1 MTGGAC
7 VSQVFYAMNWC
18 RNGAMPEF
26 SSMARTAFVIVMA
39 AAPLLAPDV
48 IVNAPINGLNRIW

>member
-1 MTGGAC
+1 
-7 VSQVFYAMNWC
+7 
-18 RNGAMPEF
+18 MPEF